1 MTTRGQ
7 TICPRIVYK
16 EFLNGKNIK
25 DMWYKEIDGVK
36 VYATNRVTVGGAVVF
51 NPTDELLKEAGFI
64 KEVPKEKNQEE
75 MLAEAK
81 ELKLAEI
88 EAYDKSDAVNSFTLN
103 GMPLWIPQEVRI
115 SVMNS
120 TNIRK
125 SLGLTDTTLWQNG
138 MKLVLPCDLVLELLA
153 KIENYALLA
162 FDTTEEHKANVR
174 KLTNIEDVEKYDY
187 TKGYPVQLNFKIP

>member
-1 MTTRGQ
+1 
-7 TICPRIVYK
+7 
-16 EFLNGKNIK
+16 
-25 DMWYKEIDGVK
+25 MWYKEVDGVK

-64 KEVPKEKNQEE
+64 KEVAKEKSQEE

-88 EAYDKSDAVNSFTLN
+88 EAYDKSDAVNSFTLD
-103 GMPLWIPQEVRI
+103 GMPLWLSQEVRI

-120 TNIRK
+120 TNVRK
-125 SLGLTDTTLWQNG
+125 QLGLTDTTLWLND
-138 MKLVLPCDLVLELLA
+138 MKLVLSCDLVLGLLA

-174 KLTNIEDVEKYDY
+174 RLTTIEEVEQYDY
-187 TKGYPVQLNFKIP
+187 KKGYPEPLKLALPH

>member
-1 MTTRGQ
+1 MT
-7 TICPRIVYK
+7 YK

-25 DMWYKEIDGVK
+25 DMWYKEVDGVK

-64 KEVPKEKNQEE
+64 KEVPKEKSQEE

-88 EAYDKSDAVNSFTLN
+88 ETYDKSDAVNSFTLN
-103 GMPLWIPQEVRI
+103 GMPLWLSQEVRI

-120 TNIRK
+120 TNVRK
-125 SLGLTDTTLWQNG
+125 SLGQTDTTLWQNG